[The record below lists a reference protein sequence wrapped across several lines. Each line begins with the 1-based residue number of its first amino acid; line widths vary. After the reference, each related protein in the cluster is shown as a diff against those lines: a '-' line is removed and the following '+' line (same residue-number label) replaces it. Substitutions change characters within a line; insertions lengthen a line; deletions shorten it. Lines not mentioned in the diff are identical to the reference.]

1 MPRIL
6 AIDHGD
12 ARVGIALSDE
22 LAMLAHP
29 FETIHVGK
37 TEPIPRIV
45 ELVSEHAVETIV
57 LGLPL
62 KMDGSE
68 GAAVEKVREFAAS
81 LQSKVGEH
89 VRIVEVDERLT
100 TVTAQGILNAAG
112 HKTRETR
119 GVIDQAA
126 AVVILQDYLDSQQ
139 GMAMLP
145 PDPDDE
151 EIFG

>member
-6 AIDHGD
+6 GIDHGD
-12 ARVGIALSDE
+12 ARVGLALSDA

-29 FETIHVGK
+29 LETIHVSE
-37 TEPIPRIV
+37 TEPVARIGEIV
-45 ELVSEHAVETIV
+45 REHAIETIV

-68 GAAVEKVREFAAS
+68 GAAVEKVREFAS
-81 LQSKVGEH
+81 LLQAELGEH

-100 TVTAQGILNAAG
+100 TVTAQGHLNAAG
-112 HKTRETR
+112 RKTRETR
-119 GVIDQAA
+119 NVIDQAA
-126 AVVILQDYLDSQQ
+126 AVVILQDHLDSQQ

-145 PDPDDE
+145 PDEEDE
-151 EIFG
+151 EFFE